1 MTDHSEATKWVDA
14 LRKNVEYAKE
24 PAAPL
29 SRTGSGGSAYAHS
42 IAGGVGGEGGRR
54 GSVRRRER
62 VQALDTFGDRDGSIL
77 GDDETSYGD
86 DDGGA
91 PRADDFELLATSAKT
106 QIELTQQL
114 LSSLTSTAG
123 DQKDVKDALD
133 GSLKTLGSI
142 FEEYVDVV
150 AQRERY
156 FNRKFE
162 KEIEIKR
169 LWEQSMKDVAAQHA
183 KVEAELER
191 FGRDNVRKTKALHEV
206 RANLTG
212 SPVSTPSVVHEGH
225 NPIDQLPEQGGL
237 GSLPPPLQ
245 TLNSNAR
252 ISRSRAST
260 GNLSPTRSRLRSATI
275 THALNPI
282 ELEQLVDSALA
293 GEGDEDSED
302 DDEEFF
308 EAIEAGVI
316 PFSADLPAV
325 PQAKPTQAFMDALDL
340 TPYKGYENLRAK
352 LPIDSDNRP
361 VRSIT
366 PPSLLCLLLADELR

>member
-1 MTDHSEATKWVDA
+1 M
-14 LRKNVEYAKE
+14 RKNVEYAKE

-29 SRTGSGGSAYAHS
+29 SRAGSGGSAYANS
-42 IAGGVGGEGGRR
+42 LGEANRR
-54 GSVRRRER
+54 TSLTLRRRNER
-62 VQALDTFGDRDGSIL
+62 AQALDSFGDRDGSIL

-114 LSSLTSTAG
+114 LSSLGSSG
-123 DQKDVKDALD
+123 GSEVKEALG

-191 FGRDNVRKTKALHEV
+191 FGRDNVRKTKALYEV

-212 SPVSTPSVVHEGH
+212 SPISTPSVVPEGLV
-225 NPIDQLPEQGGL
+225 NPIDQLPEHGVL

-245 TLNSNAR
+245 TLNSNTR

-275 THALNPI
+275 THTLNPN

-293 GEGDEDSED
+293 GEGDESED

-308 EAIEAGVI
+308 EAIESGSI
-316 PFSADLPAV
+316 PFSSDLPAAPV
-325 PQAKPTQAFMDALDL
+325 SQAQPTQAFMDALDL
-340 TPYKGYENLRAK
+340 TPYKGYENLRSR

-361 VRSIT
+361 VHC
-366 PPSLLCLLLADELR
+366 PSLLCASS

>member
-1 MTDHSEATKWVDA
+1 M
-14 LRKNVEYAKE
+14 
-24 PAAPL
+24 
-29 SRTGSGGSAYAHS
+29 
-42 IAGGVGGEGGRR
+42 
-54 GSVRRRER
+54 RRRNER
-62 VQALDTFGDRDGSIL
+62 AQALDTFGDRDGSIL

-91 PRADDFELLATSAKT
+91 PRSDDFELLATSAKT

-114 LSSLTSTAG
+114 LSSLGSTSGNQT
-123 DQKDVKDALD
+123 DVKEALD

-162 KEIEIKR
+162 KEIEVKR

-191 FGRDNVRKTKALHEV
+191 FGRDNVRKTKALYEV

-212 SPVSTPSVVHEGH
+212 SPITTPSVVPEGLV
-225 NPIDQLPEQGGL
+225 NPIDQLPESCVL

-245 TLNSNAR
+245 SLNSNTR

-275 THALNPI
+275 THALDPI

-293 GEGDEDSED
+293 GEGDESED

-308 EAIEAGVI
+308 EAIESGSL
-316 PFSADLPAV
+316 PFSSDVPALSV
-325 PQAKPTQAFMDALDL
+325 SKAQPTQAFMDALDL
-340 TPYKGYENLRAK
+340 TPYKGYENLRSR

-361 VRSIT
+361 VRYL
-366 PPSLLCLLLADELR
+366 SLAFI

>member
-1 MTDHSEATKWVDA
+1 M
-14 LRKNVEYAKE
+14 RKNVEYAKE

-29 SRTGSGGSAYAHS
+29 SRAASGGSAYANS
-42 IAGGVGGEGGRR
+42 IGGAEDRLRR
-54 GSVRRRER
+54 ASVRRRHDR
-62 VQALDTFGDRDGSIL
+62 GHSLDGFGDRDGSII
-77 GDDETSYGD
+77 GDDETTYGD

-91 PRADDFELLATSAKT
+91 PREEDFELLATSAKT
-106 QIELTQQL
+106 QLELTQQL
-114 LSSLTSTAG
+114 LSSLGGSTISG
-123 DQKDVKDALD
+123 DQSDVKDALG

-212 SPVSTPSVVHEGH
+212 SPISTPSVVPDGSA
-225 NPIDQLPEQGGL
+225 NPIDQLPEQGVL
-237 GSLPPPLQ
+237 GPLPPPLQ
-245 TLNSNAR
+245 SLNSNTR

-293 GEGDEDSED
+293 GDGDDSED
-302 DDEEFF
+302 DDEESPDEGGDDPDDTVLPLPTF
-308 EAIEAGVI
+308 
-316 PFSADLPAV
+316 DLPTHGT
-325 PQAKPTQAFMDALDL
+325 KH
-340 TPYKGYENLRAK
+340 
-352 LPIDSDNRP
+352 
-361 VRSIT
+361 
-366 PPSLLCLLLADELR
+366 